1 MERNSGS
8 GNHGCSCDLPHI
20 GQCQRK
26 TRPPSRHTYGL
37 NRDQVSA
44 RDVGQEMVIDRQENH
59 TLLSSKSTKAPE
71 MWFKQTA

>member
-1 MERNSGS
+1 MNSGS
-8 GNHGCSCDLPHI
+8 GNHGCSRDLPHT
-20 GQCQRK
+20 GQFQRK

-59 TLLSSKSTKAPE
+59 ILLSSKST
-71 MWFKQTA
+71 